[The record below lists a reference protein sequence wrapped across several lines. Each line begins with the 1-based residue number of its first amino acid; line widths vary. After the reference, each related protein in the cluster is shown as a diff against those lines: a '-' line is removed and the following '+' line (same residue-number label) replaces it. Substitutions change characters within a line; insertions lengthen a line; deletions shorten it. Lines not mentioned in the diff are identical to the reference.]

1 VRWLR
6 EAYARNPLLT
16 GVAAAH
22 LVLFLALAPAAAFD
36 STTILGISRWIK
48 PMKFAISI
56 AIFTATM
63 AWLLGCL
70 RDSDR
75 AVRRISWTI
84 AATMIGEQV
93 LITMQAARG
102 VRSHF
107 NEDSAFD
114 GIVFSIMGAMI
125 TINTIASA
133 RALYLFFRR
142 PTAATGAA
150 LAGIRLGLLIFIV
163 ASLQGFL
170 MVGRG
175 AHSVGIHDG
184 SPGLPFV
191 NWSTAAGDLRIAHF
205 FGLHS
210 LQVLPLLGFWLHR
223 RGQGAAWVRAAAAVY
238 VLAFAALLAGAL
250 AGRPLLAALR

>member
-1 VRWLR
+1 MRWLR

-22 LVLFLALAPAAAFD
+22 LALLLLLAPAAALD
-36 STTILGISRWIK
+36 PTEILGISRWIK

-63 AWLLGCL
+63 AWLLGYL

-107 NEDSAFD
+107 NADSAFN
-114 GIVFSIMGAMI
+114 GIVFSVMGAMI

-133 RALYLFFRR
+133 YALYLFLRR
-142 PTAATGAA
+142 RTAVTGAA
-150 LAGIRLGLLIFIV
+150 LAGIRLGLRSSSWPAWK
-163 ASLQGFL
+163 AS
-170 MVGRG
+170 MVGR
-175 AHSVGIHDG
+175 ARTR
-184 SPGLPFV
+184 GL
-191 NWSTAAGDLRIAHF
+191 STTARRALRELSTVAGDRHRTSGMQA
-205 FGLHS
+205 GA
-210 LQVLPLLGFWLHR
+210 PLLGFWLHR
-223 RGQGAAWVRAAAAVY
+223 TGRATSRPVAQVLRGAR
-238 VLAFAALLAGAL
+238 
-250 AGRPLLAALR
+250 RPAMIEMRSAIR

>member
-1 VRWLR
+1 MRWLR

-22 LVLFLALAPAAAFD
+22 LALLLLLAPAAALD
-36 STTILGISRWIK
+36 STEILGISRWIK

-63 AWLLGCL
+63 AWLLGYL

-84 AATMIGEQV
+84 AVTMLGEQV

-107 NEDSAFD
+107 NEDSAFN

-125 TINTIASA
+125 TINTIAA
-133 RALYLFFRR
+133 AYALYLFLRR
-142 PTAATGAA
+142 RTAVAA
-150 LAGIRLGLLIFIV
+150 RRWP
-163 ASLQGFL
+163 AS
-170 MVGRG
+170 
-175 AHSVGIHDG
+175 ASD
-184 SPGLPFV
+184 
-191 NWSTAAGDLRIAHF
+191 
-205 FGLHS
+205 
-210 LQVLPLLGFWLHR
+210 
-223 RGQGAAWVRAAAAVY
+223 
-238 VLAFAALLAGAL
+238 
-250 AGRPLLAALR
+250 